1 MKLTET
7 KLKGSF
13 VIEPEVFEDSR
24 GHFFESYHQQKFED
38 AIGQQIDFVQDN
50 QSMSKQGVL
59 RGLHFQN
66 EQYAQSK
73 LVRVIAGEVL
83 DVIVDL
89 RTKSETFGQHF
100 KLRLS
105 AENQKMIFIPKG
117 MAHGFLT
124 LTKSA
129 IFSYKCDT
137 YYHPAAENGIVY
149 NDESLKI
156 DWEYPSEKIILSQK
170 DTELLKFKEV
180 FK

>member
-1 MKLTET
+1 LKLTET